1 MIHRNNCTIITKKK
15 IIDKKKKMSETKS
28 TKKGKI
34 MIRIKTMNSTT
45 YELIADRG
53 ASIASLQPE
62 IEQV

>member
-1 MIHRNNCTIITKKK
+1 
-15 IIDKKKKMSETKS
+15 MSETKS

-53 ASIASLQPE
+53 ASISSIQPE